1 MLAAYHRAMTSRK
14 KVGFIAG
21 AGLGAAAAAALRRRW
36 SKAEVDPEPVLDPSL
51 DDTARSFLEH
61 LSAAVRIRTVSFD
74 DGSHDPGTFDEFR
87 RFVAAAY
94 PAIHERLELEIVGD
108 HTLLFTWHGSERGA
122 APFLLMAHQDVVPV
136 EPGTEADWKHDPF
149 SGDVDEEH
157 LWGRGA
163 LDDKGALIA
172 ILEAVE
178 GLLIEGFEPGPTIHL
193 LFGHDEEAGGER
205 GAGAAADLLAG
216 RGVRYSFVLD
226 EGGAVVTGVVP
237 GVGMPLALVGV
248 GEKLSV
254 DVEISATGEGGHSSM
269 PPRHTTVGRV
279 AAAVRAIED
288 HPMPARFDA
297 QRGLFKVL
305 AEVMRG
311 PRAMLLRNLDVTRKV
326 VERAFGAS
334 PQTNALIRTTSAAT
348 VVEGG
353 VKSNVLPQEARAIV
367 NLRVMP
373 GDTVSGALDHIRSVV
388 GDGVR
393 VSLADTRHPGDPSP
407 LAPTGGSGWAAIADT
422 ITEVFPGSRPTPWI
436 LFGATDSRYFT
447 PIADGVYRF
456 APFSVAG
463 EELSRIHG
471 TGERVRLS
479 DAARAVAFYRR
490 LIVRA
495 GGID

>member
-1 MLAAYHRAMTSRK
+1 MLAAYHRVMTSRK

-36 SKAEVDPEPVLDPSL
+36 SKTEVDPEPLLDPAI
-51 DDTARSFLEH
+51 DDTSRSFLAH
-61 LSAAVRIRTVSFD
+61 LSTAVRIRTVSFE
-74 DGSHDPGTFDEFR
+74 DGSHDPGTFEEFR
-87 RFVAAAY
+87 RFLAAAY
-94 PAIHERLELEIVGD
+94 PMVHERLDLEVVGD
-108 HTLLFTWHGSERGA
+108 HTLLFTWQGSESEV

-136 EPGTEADWKHDPF
+136 EPGTEGDWKHDPF
-149 SGDVDEEH
+149 SGDVDDEH

-178 GLLIEGFEPGPTIHL
+178 GLVTEGFEPGPTIHL
-193 LFGHDEEAGGER
+193 LFGHDEEVGGER
-205 GAGAAADLLAG
+205 GAAVAAEMLAG

-226 EGGAVVTGVVP
+226 EGGAVATGVVP
-237 GVGMPLALVGV
+237 GVAVPLALVGV

-254 DVEISATGEGGHSSM
+254 DVEVSATGEGGHSSM

-297 QRGLFKVL
+297 QRGLFQVL

-311 PRAMLLRNLDVTRKV
+311 PRAMLLRNLEVTRKV

-348 VVEGG
+348 IVEGG
-353 VKSNVLPQEARAIV
+353 IKSNVLPQEARAIV

-373 GDTVSGALDHIRSVV
+373 GDTVTGVLDHIRSVV
-388 GDGVR
+388 GDEVR

-407 LAPTGGSGWAAIADT
+407 LSPIEGGGWAAISDT
-422 ITEVFPGSRPTPWI
+422 VAEVFPGARPTPWI

-456 APFSVAG
+456 VPFSMTG
-463 EELSRIHG
+463 GDLSRVHG
-471 TGERVRLS
+471 TGERIRLS